1 MINLNCDKHH
11 NTYKTSVVICFPISS
26 FYSLYI
32 SDEKVLKRKI
42 SYDTKIS
49 WTRII
54 FTDCNFTK
62 KKNRNETKTRYVTH
76 HYTHMNENISL
87 NCTSNTSELLNIRG
101 TEVEWLGYKY
111 FVT

>member
-42 SYDTKIS
+42 SFDTKILDKNN
-49 WTRII
+49 IHGLQ
-54 FTDCNFTK
+54 FYK
-62 KKNRNETKTRYVTH
+62 KKK
-76 HYTHMNENISL
+76 
-87 NCTSNTSELLNIRG
+87 
-101 TEVEWLGYKY
+101 KKP
-111 FVT
+111 